1 MLFGLGIVF
10 ASFIILY
17 FLTRAYIVAEAKESL
32 YHTSYRIE
40 QRLIQDREVSSL
52 FPLYEIHLVDAL
64 HADAIKDTL
73 IFDILQSENELF
85 KELSV
90 YRHIH
95 GKNYAIVTRTLMAE
109 YDDTILTMLITFG
122 FIVLLG
128 SVAQFFYNKNLN
140 KTIWIPFFKN
150 LEAIKSFSTKSEHPI
165 QLEPSNISE
174 FSELNIEIESLT
186 SKVATDYQ
194 NLKQFTENLSHEIQ
208 TPLAIIQ
215 AKIENLIDRSQ
226 DLNQDQLKSLHDI
239 QTNTR
244 RLSKLNK
251 GLILLTRIDNEQFN
265 AIETVSI
272 NLIVTE
278 LLDNLQ
284 DILTHKQIEVNF
296 SSHSEATILMDKI
309 LADILFS
316 NLIGNAIKHTQPN
329 GSISITITANSFKV
343 SNDGPSK
350 ITRSEHLF
358 QRFFKESKQFNSLG
372 LGLAIVKK
380 ICDYYNFELT
390 YSFSNQTH
398 QFEIRF

>member
-1 MLFGLGIVF
+1 MGIVL

-17 FLTRAYIVAEAKESL
+17 FLTRAYILAEAKESL

-40 QRLIQDREVSSL
+40 QRLIKDQAVSSL
-52 FPLYEIHLVDAL
+52 FPLYEIHLVEEL
-64 HADAIKDTL
+64 HPETVKDTL
-73 IFDILQSENELF
+73 IYDILQ
-85 KELSV
+85 KEKEFFMALSV
-90 YRHIH
+90 YKNIH
-95 GKNYAIVTRTLMAE
+95 GKNYKIVTRTLMAE
-109 YDDTILTMLITFG
+109 YDDTLLTLLMTFG
-122 FIVLLG
+122 FMIVLV
-128 SVAQFFYNKNLN
+128 SIAQFLFNKNLN

-150 LEAIKSFSTKSEHPI
+150 LEAIKSFSTKSEQPI
-165 QLEPSNISE
+165 QLEDSDISE
-174 FSELNIEIESLT
+174 FSELNIEIEALT

-194 NLKQFTENLSHEIQ
+194 NLKQFTENLSHEVQ

-226 DLNQDQLKSLHDI
+226 DLDQDHLKTLHDI

-278 LLDNLQ
+278 LLENLQ
-284 DILTHKQIEVNF
+284 DILNHKQIAINF
-296 SSHSEATILMDKI
+296 STHSEATILMDKI

-316 NLIGNAIKHTQPN
+316 NLIGNAIKHTPPN
-329 GSISITITANSFKV
+329 GSISIVITATSFKV
-343 SNDGPSK
+343 SNDGHSK
-350 ITRSEHLF
+350 IARSEQLF
-358 QRFFKESKQFNSLG
+358 QRFYRESKQSNSLG

-398 QFEIRF
+398 QFEILF